1 MMETA
6 RVDEG
11 YDAVSMRRV
20 LLLFTGE
27 RALPELPPK
36 ALRLTRRSTR
46 IWIGRP

>member
-1 MMETA
+1 
-6 RVDEG
+6 
-11 YDAVSMRRV
+11 MRRV

-36 ALRLTRRSTR
+36 AFRLTRRSTR